1 MAVVY
6 DRNEDTKD
14 YEDYSRGEDIDL
26 TPLTQVR
33 LKLGLE
39 ISSLVNIIKMMI
51 RRLMMLMTAMTMTMT
66 MTDGDDGDTDG
77 EDLLG

>member
-1 MAVVY
+1 MVY

-14 YEDYSRGEDIDL
+14 YEDYRRSEVIDL

-33 LKLGLE
+33 LKLGFE
-39 ISSLVNIIKMMI
+39 ISSLVKIIIMMI
-51 RRLMMLMTAMTMTMT
+51 KRLMMLMTAMTKTITMIN
-66 MTDGDDGDTDG
+66 GDDGDTDG